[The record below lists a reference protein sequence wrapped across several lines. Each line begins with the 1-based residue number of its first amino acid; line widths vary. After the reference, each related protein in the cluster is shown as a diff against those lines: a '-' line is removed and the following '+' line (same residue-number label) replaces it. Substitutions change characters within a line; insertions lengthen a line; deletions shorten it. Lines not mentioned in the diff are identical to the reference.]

1 MHALIIED
9 EPILALDLAE
19 ALERLGFDTW
29 DVAITERD
37 AVARAEIHP
46 PDLVIADIRLRVG
59 NGIDAVRAI
68 RRRAAVPVVFATAN
82 IREVKRELGRSVVLE
97 KPFIESDLR
106 RAVQR
111 VCGPPEAFLAETV
124 VPELAAD

>member
-1 MHALIIED
+1 M
-9 EPILALDLAE
+9 
-19 ALERLGFDTW
+19 
-29 DVAITERD
+29 
-37 AVARAEIHP
+37 
-46 PDLVIADIRLRVG
+46 
-59 NGIDAVRAI
+59 
-68 RRRAAVPVVFATAN
+68 PVVFATAN